1 MTDHAIRLHTFGGPE
16 ALSYEPVTVAA
27 PAPDE
32 VLVQHSAI
40 GLNFIDTYHRSG
52 LYPLPLPSGI
62 GLEAAGVVEAIGRDV
77 TGLKI
82 GDRIGYCWGPVGAYA
97 TRRVIAANMLVKLPD
112 TVPDETAAALLLKG
126 CTAEY
131 LIRRCAPV
139 QAGDMVLVHAA
150 AGGVGL
156 ILGQWLAALGVTA
169 IGTAS
174 TDAKRDLARAHGY
187 AHVLGYEDVAKQVRD
202 ITDGKGVR
210 VVYDGVGADTWAA
223 SLDSCGLRGTIVSFG
238 NASGPVTGVDIGVLA
253 AKGGLYVTR
262 PSLFHYYGTAAERAA
277 GSDDLFARLADGSIK
292 ARIDQRY
299 ALADAARAHA
309 DLEQRRTTGASL
321 LLP

>member
-1 MTDHAIRLHTFGGPE
+1 MSDYAIKIHSTGGPE
-16 ALSYEPVTVAA
+16 VLRYEPVTVAA
-27 PAPDE
+27 PGAGE
-32 VLVQHSAI
+32 VLIRHSAI

-52 LYPLPLPSGI
+52 LYPLPMPAGL
-62 GLEAAGVVEAIGRDV
+62 GLEAAGVVEAVGRDV
-77 TGLKI
+77 TDLKT
-82 GDRIGYCWGPVGAYA
+82 GDRVGYYCGPVGAYA
-97 TRRVIAANMLVKLPD
+97 TRRLIPANMLVKLPEAIS
-112 TVPDETAAALLLKG
+112 DETAAAMMLKG

-131 LIRRCAPV
+131 LIQRCAPV
-139 QAGDMVLVHAA
+139 RAGDTVLVHAA

-156 ILGQWLAALGVTA
+156 ILGQWLKALGVTA

-174 TDAKRDLARAHGY
+174 SAAKRALAQAHGY
-187 AHVLGYEDVAKQVRD
+187 AHVLGYDDVAAQVCTL
-202 ITDGKGVR
+202 TDGQGVR

-238 NASGPVTGVDIGVLA
+238 NASGPVTNVDLGLLA

-262 PSLFHYYGTAAERAA
+262 PSLFHYHGTAAERMA
-277 GSDDLFARLADGSIK
+277 GAGALFARLADGSIT

-299 ALADAARAHA
+299 ALADAAKAQH
-309 DLEQRRTTGASL
+309 DLEQRQTTGASL